1 MSLTCVSLTCAH
13 QKGLFCRVA
22 SGVIVV
28 SSPDTYYLWGQTFF
42 CFYLSA
48 PFPLILTLTTHSGSL
63 IGTQEGDQE
72 PSPRP
77 QTKTKTN
84 RHSRP
89 GDGDA
94 PIYQLTLERAESSR
108 SVSWCHEYNK
118 MTSSERTGKFKQIHE
133 SSNCLLTFASFET
146 LPSSPPPLPPQ
157 HVVYTFCPHISATG
171 SQGNVYTVR

>member
-1 MSLTCVSLTCAH
+1 MLTRRGCSA
-13 QKGLFCRVA
+13 G
-22 SGVIVV
+22 
-28 SSPDTYYLWGQTFF
+28 SPLELLW
-42 CFYLSA
+42 CL
-48 PFPLILTLTTHSGSL
+48 PLILTTYGGKLCFSSFSSLSFDIALTTHSGSL

-108 SVSWCHEYNK
+108 SVSRCHEYNK

-146 LPSSPPPLPPQ
+146 LPSSPPSSSSSACGLHILPS
-157 HVVYTFCPHISATG
+157 HLCYGFSGKRVYCKIS
-171 SQGNVYTVR
+171 RL